1 MTVIN
6 SNSAAL
12 RAQNS
17 ARSANAQLQT
27 AMERL
32 SSGRR
37 INSAKD
43 DAAGLAIATTMTAQV
58 RGMNQG
64 IRNANDGISLAQTAD
79 GALGEVANM
88 LQRMRELAVQS
99 SSGTYGDGDREK
111 MQVEVNELKRQIVDT
126 TNTKFN
132 GVALFD
138 GAADK
143 VVRIQTGASSSD
155 VVALTISKLDIAS
168 ATGTVST
175 TATTAGLSSALGTG
189 DRKIGT
195 SRIISAEDVAYGA
208 SFGGATATTADI
220 GTSKTLA
227 AGDTFYQETTAAGA
241 VSAADTARAQ
251 SLAGS
256 NEAQAGVQEADAGI
270 EEAQAAV
277 GQAQAGIEQ
286 ADAGIQQADGKIQ
299 EAQAAIDQAQAAID
313 RVRSIED
320 DLVIKAPRETRV
332 EYTVA
337 KVGNVL
343 GAGSKVVTLVDP
355 ADVYLDIFLPTQ
367 NAGQLQL
374 NTPARIVIDGVDA
387 VFPAEVTFV
396 ASQAQFTPKSVE
408 TKNEREKMM
417 YRVKLSMDRE
427 TALQYK
433 DLLKAG
439 MTAEGI
445 VRLDPN
451 ESWPDEYAVRLPQQS
466 AGHSE
471 GE

>member
-1 MTVIN
+1 MKKKHWIIVAVVAVLGVASAFYFN
-6 SNSAAL
+6 QLHQRDSLPEGFASSN
-12 RAQNS
+12 
-17 ARSANAQLQT
+17 
-27 AMERL
+27 
-32 SSGRR
+32 GR
-37 INSAKD
+37 I
-43 DAAGLAIATTMTAQV
+43 
-58 RGMNQG
+58 
-64 IRNANDGISLAQTAD
+64 
-79 GALGEVANM
+79 
-88 LQRMRELAVQS
+88 ELA
-99 SSGTYGDGDREK
+99 T
-111 MQVEVNELKRQIVDT
+111 
-126 TNTKFN
+126 
-132 GVALFD
+132 
-138 GAADK
+138 
-143 VVRIQTGASSSD
+143 
-155 VVALTISKLDIAS
+155 LDIATLRAGRVAQVLVKEGQAVAQDTPLVVLSSDELATQLDS
-168 ATGTVST
+168 AIAARAQAQAGKAQAEAAKVLAKANKTQAEAAKMQAQGAVRRAQSAKKRAQGSVARSEGT
-175 TATTAGLSSALGTG
+175 TAQADAEIAVRQAQLNIARTDLDNTRALRR
-189 DRKIGT
+189 DKLV
-195 SRIISAEDVAYGA
+195 SKAELQQRQQAYDA
-208 SFGGATATTADI
+208 A
-220 GTSKTLA
+220 LA
-227 AGDTFYQETTAAGA
+227 AVAAA
-241 VSAADTARAQ
+241 KAARAQ

-445 VRLDPN
+445 VRLDAN